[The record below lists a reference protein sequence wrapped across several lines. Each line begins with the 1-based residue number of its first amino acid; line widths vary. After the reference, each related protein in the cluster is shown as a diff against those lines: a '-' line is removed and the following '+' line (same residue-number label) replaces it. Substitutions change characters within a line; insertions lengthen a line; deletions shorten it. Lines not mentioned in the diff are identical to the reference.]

1 MGGVDCF
8 DDNSF
13 IGEDVL
19 FDTLYPQN
27 IHLGR
32 RVHITARVVIL
43 THYLDTSC
51 NGVHWQRGHVYVGDG
66 TFIGTGSI
74 ICKNVKIGKNCII
87 GAGSVITKDIPD
99 NEIWAGNPA
108 RRIKVRTQEVNM
120 VNNKG
125 L

>member
-1 MGGVDCF
+1 MMKINRLKSFFFFTLAKLPMKGQKRCKFVRWGVDCV

-74 ICKNVKIGKNCII
+74 V
-87 GAGSVITKDIPD
+87 SV
-99 NEIWAGNPA
+99 
-108 RRIKVRTQEVNM
+108 RILD
-120 VNNKG
+120 KG
-125 L
+125 WF